1 MTKTTPASA
10 DVLSFLNA
18 VEHPTRRADGLALY
32 DMMARISGLKP
43 RMWGPTIVGF
53 GSYDYTY
60 ESGHSGTSLRV
71 GFSPRKARLVVYIM
85 PGFEGYGERLAA
97 LGKHKTGS
105 SCLYINKLADVD
117 TTVLEQLVRESLEA
131 MEQKYPSSTG

>member
-1 MTKTTPASA
+1 
-10 DVLSFLNA
+10 
-18 VEHPTRRADGLALY
+18 
-32 DMMARISGLKP
+32 MMARISGLKP

-85 PGFEGYGERLAA
+85 PGFEGYAERLAA